1 MWPEVCYFNNKSEV
15 SAHNSLIMYIFLGK
29 SLRTP
34 AGACSLGL
42 ITADKAGIYAF
53 GAACGEMLARPC
65 GQVVVVHED
74 VMAHT
79 QLGEATF

>member
-53 GAACGEMLARPC
+53 GAACGEMLARPGRLLMFPLLLKC
-65 GQVVVVHED
+65 H
-74 VMAHT
+74 
-79 QLGEATF
+79 LGVNNPC